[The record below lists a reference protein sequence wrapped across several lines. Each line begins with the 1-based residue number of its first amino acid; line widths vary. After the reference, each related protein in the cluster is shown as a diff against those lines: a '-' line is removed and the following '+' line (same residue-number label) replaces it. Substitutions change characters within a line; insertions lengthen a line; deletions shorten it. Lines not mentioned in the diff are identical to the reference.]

1 MAKHSLVI
9 VESPAK
15 AKTIEKY
22 LGKDFQV
29 KASMGHL
36 RDLPKSVLGVDI
48 EHDFEPVY
56 KPIKGKEDIISD
68 LKKSAK
74 SAETVYL
81 ATDPDREGEAI
92 SWHLKQLLDLPDDK
106 TRRVTFNEITKNVV
120 QDSIQKPRD
129 IDQNLV
135 DAQQARRILDRI
147 VGYELSPLLWK
158 KIRRG
163 LSAGRVQSVAT
174 RMVDDREREIEEFK
188 PEEYWTLDANLE
200 GDEQKKT
207 AFAARYHGK
216 GGKKEELKSAE
227 EVDAVVHETEKVPFT
242 VKTVKRTD
250 KQRSPSPPFTTSTLQ
265 QEASR
270 KLSMT
275 PRRTMAIAQQLYEGV
290 DITGEGSVG
299 LITYMRT
306 DSLRISE
313 EAIAAAKSFIT
324 GRYGA
329 PYYPAKPNRYKT
341 KAGAQDAHEAIRPS
355 NVDLTPE
362 QVKGDLTGEQ
372 YRLYRLVW
380 SRFLSSQMANA
391 VYDSVSVEIEAAD
404 HSFRASS
411 SSLKFAGYTAVY
423 EEGKDEEK
431 EEKQSPLPALREGET
446 LSLKDFSREQHF
458 TQPPAH
464 YTDASLIRAMEEQG
478 IGRPSTYAPTVSTI
492 LDREYVIK
500 EGKYLRITNLGR
512 VVTELMKQRFTDI
525 ADLGFTAHMEQKLDS
540 VEEGKTPW
548 KNVLRD
554 FYGDFD
560 KDLKQA
566 EQDLEG
572 VRIKVP
578 DEVSEEKCDLC
589 GRNMVIK
596 SGRFGRF
603 LACPGYPDCKFTK
616 PLVVEMPGRCPKCGG
631 RILKKT
637 SRNGYTYYGCEH
649 NNDKDESARC
659 DFMTWDVPV
668 KDDCPVCG
676 HTMFKKSG
684 KGFKKPFCVNPE
696 CSNFL
701 PEDKRGYPRR
711 KAAESGQNGETQTDG
726 EQAAEASAEKKPA
739 AQRSAA
745 AAKKGTAKTTKKAEK
760 PAVKKPAAKKANSEA
775 TVGKQPAAKRSAAK
789 KTAAAKPASGTKSA
803 AKPAAKK
810 PAAKKP
816 AAKKADTED

>member
-1 MAKHSLVI
+1 MANHSLVI

-15 AKTIEKY
+15 AKTIGKY
-22 LGKDFQV
+22 LGKDFTV
-29 KASMGHL
+29 KACMGHL
-36 RDLPKSVLGVDI
+36 RDLPKSTLGVDL

-74 SAETVYL
+74 SADMVYL

-106 TRRVTFNEITKNVV
+106 CRRVTFNEITKNVV
-120 QDSIQKPRD
+120 QESIREPRD
-129 IDQNLV
+129 IDQKLV

-174 RMVDDREREIEEFK
+174 RMVDDRDREIEAFQ
-188 PEEYWTLDANLE
+188 PEEYWTLDANLL
-200 GDEQKKT
+200 GSDVKRLP
-207 AFAARYHGK
+207 FAARYHGV
-216 GGKKEELKSAE
+216 GGKKAELTSAD
-227 EVDAVVHETEKVPFT
+227 EVEAVVEATKNAPFV
-242 VKTVKRTD
+242 VKSVKRTD
-250 KQRSPSPPFTTSTLQ
+250 KQRSPSPPFTTSTMQ

-290 DITGEGSVG
+290 DIEGEGTVG

-306 DSLRISE
+306 DSLRLSE
-313 EAIAAAKSFIT
+313 EAIASAREFIL

-329 PYYPAKPNRYKT
+329 DYYPAKGPNRYKA
-341 KAGAQDAHEAIRPS
+341 KATAQDAHEAIRPS
-355 NVDLTPE
+355 NVNWTPE
-362 QVKGDLTGEQ
+362 QVKKDLTGEQ
-372 YRLYRLVW
+372 YRLYRLIW
-380 SRFLSSQMANA
+380 SRFVACQMSNA
-391 VYDSVSVEIEAAD
+391 VYDSVAVEVEAAD

-411 SSLKFAGYTAVY
+411 SSLKFSGYTAVY
-423 EEGKDEEK
+423 EEGRDEEK
-431 EEKQSPLPALREGET
+431 EEKESPLPALREGET
-446 LSLKDFSREQHF
+446 LELKDFSRDQHF

-464 YTDASLIRAMEEQG
+464 YTDATLIRAMEEQG

-492 LDREYVIK
+492 LDREYVMK
-500 EGKYLRITNLGR
+500 EGKYLHITNLGR
-512 VVTELMKQRFTDI
+512 VVTALMKERFSDI
-525 ADLGFTAHMEQKLDS
+525 ADLKFTAHMEQQLDS
-540 VEEGKTPW
+540 VEEGKTAW
-548 KNVLRD
+548 KDVLRD

-560 KDLKQA
+560 QNLKQA
-566 EQDLEG
+566 EQALEG

-578 DEVSEEKCDLC
+578 DEVSEEICPEC
-589 GRNMVIK
+589 GRNLVVK

-603 LACPGYPDCKFTK
+603 LACPGYPECSFTM

-631 RILKKT
+631 RLMKRTGTSKKT
-637 SRNGYTYYGCEH
+637 NKQYTYYCCEFL
-649 NNDKDESARC
+649 NSKDESRKC

-676 HTMFKKSG
+676 QTMFKRAG
-684 KGFKKPFCVNPE
+684 RGFKKPFCINPA

-701 PEDKRGYPRR
+701 PEEKRGYPR
-711 KAAESGQNGETQTDG
+711 KPAQDKTEGAAEE
-726 EQAAEASAEKKPA
+726 AAE
-739 AQRSAA
+739 QSAA
-745 AAKKGTAKTTKKAEK
+745 ETATKK
-760 PAVKKPAAKKANSEA
+760 
-775 TVGKQPAAKRSAAK
+775 TAAK
-789 KTAAAKPASGTKSA
+789 KTAAKKAPAKKTAKAAA
-803 AKPAAKK
+803 AKTEEKATVKKTVKKTAVSTAKKTAAKKTTTAKK

-816 AAKKADTED
+816 AAKKTAKKAEDEA